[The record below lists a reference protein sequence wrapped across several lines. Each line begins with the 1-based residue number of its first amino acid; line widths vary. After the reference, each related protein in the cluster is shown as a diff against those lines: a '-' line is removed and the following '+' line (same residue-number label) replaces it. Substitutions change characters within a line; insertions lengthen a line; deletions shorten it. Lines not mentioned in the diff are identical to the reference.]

1 MNYKKIIKSQETRFK
16 ILSILKFIPD
26 DIMIK
31 IQYKIKTGRRL
42 NLKKPQRYSEKLQ
55 WYKLY
60 YRDEIMTKC
69 ADKYSVREYVKDK
82 GLENI
87 LNKLYFVYDNVEQI
101 EFDKLPKKFVIKT
114 TNGSGTNIL
123 CKNKNEISKNDIKEK
138 LNKWLSRDYYS
149 AGREWAYKDIV
160 PKIIIEEYLED
171 KSNNFE
177 GINDYKFLC
186 FNGVVKYIVL
196 DVDRNIDHKR
206 NIYDV
211 NWKLIDVSTDHN
223 NIDIEIEKPE
233 GLDKMLKVA
242 NTLAK
247 DFPCVRVDLY
257 WVNSRVYF
265 GELTFYPW
273 TGYVNFNPDEFDYK
287 LGKEFTLPIR
297 KINS

>member
-1 MNYKKIIKSQETRFK
+1 MDYKKLIKSQETRFK
-16 ILSILKFIPD
+16 ILSMLKCIPD

-69 ADKYSVREYVKDK
+69 ADKYSVREYIKDK

-87 LNKLYFVYDNVEQI
+87 LNKLYAVYDNAEQI

-123 CKNKNEISKNDIKEK
+123 CKNKNEILRNDIKEK
-138 LNKWLSRDYYS
+138 LNKWLVRDYYS

-171 KSNNFE
+171 KSNKFE

-186 FNGVVKYIVL
+186 FNGKVKYIVL
-196 DVDRNIDHKR
+196 DVDRNVDHKR

-211 NWKLIDVSTDHN
+211 NWKLMDVSTDHN
-223 NIDIEIEKPE
+223 NISIEIEKPK
-233 GLDKMLKVA
+233 GLDEMLKVA
-242 NTLAK
+242 NILAK

-273 TGYVNFNPDEFDYK
+273 TGYINFNPDEFDYK
-287 LGKEFTLPIR
+287 LGKEFILPIT
-297 KINS
+297 KN